1 MLSILTVGGTNQ
13 QICNDIP
20 RAMPPMLLTI
30 KELLDK
36 VTAAAQGAVSMFSV
50 FKAFY
55 LTPVA
60 SKHITLKRRVLALQ
74 LLQEIQREIKL
85 STKAVRDYVLSL
97 QHCSRYIQGPTF

>member
-20 RAMPPMLLTI
+20 RAMPPMLLKI

-36 VTAAAQGAVSMFSV
+36 VTAATQGGVYTFSV

-60 SKHITLKRRVLALQ
+60 PKHITLKRRFLALQ
-74 LLQEIQREIKL
+74 LLQEIQREI